1 MPVKNIVDDAAA
13 SMVKAVEHVQQQLSK
28 VRTGRASAAL
38 LDPIKVEYYGEA
50 TPLAQVGSVSVPDA
64 RSIVIQPWD
73 RTVLNAIEKAILAAN
88 LGITPQSDGQV
99 IRISVPPL
107 TEERR
112 KDIVEQ
118 CKKMAEDGKLAVRN
132 IRRDANEELKK
143 AEKTEHFSEDDRKR
157 GEDEIQKHTDRYV
170 KDIDT
175 VLAAKEK
182 EVMEE

>member
-1 MPVKNIVDDAAA
+1 MPIPTILTETQQHMK
-13 SMVKAVEHVQQQLSK
+13 KAVEHVQQQLAK
-28 VRTGRASAAL
+28 VRTGRASVSL
-38 LDPIKVEYYGEA
+38 LDSVKVEYYGEP
-50 TPLAQVGSVSVPDA
+50 TPVSQVGSISTPDA
-64 RSIVIQPWD
+64 RSILIQPWD
-73 RTVLNAIEKAILAAN
+73 RTTLNLIEKAILAAN
-88 LGITPQSDGQV
+88 IGITPQSDGQV

-112 KDIVEQ
+112 KEIVKM
-118 CKKMAEDGKLAVRN
+118 CKKIAEEGKLAVRN
-132 IRRDANEELKK
+132 VRRDAIEELKK

-157 GEDEIQKHTDRYV
+157 GEEEVQKHTDRFV

>member
-13 SMVKAVEHVQQQLSK
+13 SMAKAVEHVQQQLSK

-112 KDIVEQ
+112 KDIVKQ
-118 CKKMAEDGKLAVRN
+118 CKKMAEDGKLVVRN
-132 IRRDANEELKK
+132 IRRDANEELKV
-143 AEKTEHFSEDDRKR
+143 AEKKEHYSEDDRKR

-170 KDIDT
+170 KEIDG

>member
-112 KDIVEQ
+112 KDIVKQ

>member
-1 MPVKNIVDDAAA
+1 MPIKNIVDDAA
-13 SMVKAVEHVQQQLSK
+13 SQMHKAVEHVQQLLSK
-28 VRTGRASAAL
+28 ARTGRASASL
-38 LDPIKVEYYGEA
+38 LDAIRVEYYGEQ

-73 RTVLNAIEKAILAAN
+73 RTALQLIEKAILAAN
-88 LGITPQSDGQV
+88 LGITPQNDGQI

-112 KDIVEQ
+112 KEIVKQ

-132 IRRDANEELKK
+132 IRRDANEELKA
-143 AEKTEHFSEDDRKR
+143 AEKKEHFSEDDRKR
-157 GEDEIQKHTDRYV
+157 GEEDVQKQTD
-170 KDIDT
+170 KFIKELDA

-182 EVMEE
+182 EVMED

>member
-1 MPVKNIVDDAAA
+1 MLDA
-13 SMVKAVEHVQQQLSK
+13 V
-28 VRTGRASAAL
+28 
-38 LDPIKVEYYGEA
+38 KVEYYGEP

-64 RSIVIQPWD
+64 RSIMIQPWD
-73 RTVLNAIEKAILAAN
+73 RTALQSIEKAILAAN
-88 LGITPQSDGQV
+88 LGITPQNDGQV

-112 KDIVEQ
+112 KDIVKN

-143 AEKTEHFSEDDRKR
+143 AEKTEHFPEDERKR
-157 GEDEIQKHTDRYV
+157 GEDDVQKNTDKYVAEIDK
-170 KDIDT
+170 I
-175 VLAAKEK
+175 LAAKEV